1 MVVWD
6 LVVGLSTVD
15 VQVAEILSDEQF
27 LMGFEESVETTF
39 GEAKCAEE
47 KEVDISRHLGFGVC

>member
-6 LVVGLSTVD
+6 LVVGFSTVD
-15 VQVAEILSDEQF
+15 VQVVEIWSDERF
-27 LMGFEESVETTF
+27 LMGFEEPVETTF
-39 GEAKCAEE
+39 GEAKCTEE